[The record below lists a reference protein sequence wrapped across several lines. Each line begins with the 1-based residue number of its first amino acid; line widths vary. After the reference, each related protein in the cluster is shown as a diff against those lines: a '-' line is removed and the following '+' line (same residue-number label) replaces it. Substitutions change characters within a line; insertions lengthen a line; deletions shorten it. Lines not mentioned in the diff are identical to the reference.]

1 MGAEITASV
10 SVHSYKMT
18 PGVKSEVSQM
28 RVLMVGLGSIGKRH
42 LRNLQLLGQT
52 EFHALRSGNGTCPVE
67 GGIELRSHLDLDRA
81 LAHRPDLTV
90 IANPTSLHVPLALAA
105 AEAGCH
111 LFLEKPVSNSDAGVE
126 RLEREVR
133 QRGLV
138 AAVGYNLRFHPVLES
153 LREMVLNRTVGE
165 ILCAR
170 ASVGKYLP
178 DWHPNEDYRKGYMA
192 SAELGGGVILTLS
205 HEFDSLFWLFGKVA
219 EVTAVKSRA
228 RNLDMPTES
237 LAEVTLM
244 FRSGVVGQ
252 VHLDCVRRTPQRSY
266 ELIGTEGTILANI
279 NESTVRIT
287 RPSSGDQL
295 IEIPRA
301 EPNQMYVDEMVDLL
315 DAIRRGRQARV
326 PLEDGVSVLKIALA
340 AHHSAETVT
349 RQVLA

>member
-1 MGAEITASV
+1 MHDVASGCLRKDWTLQQRVFYVLRRRRSLSSDPQSGLALVLCRFSRRGAPWRQEQFAGGTERLCQCTTAGIAAAIIKNLARPGVFESLSSLNCMRGVVPGNVAWDYARNFWCEEATGAALRGKEVAEDPSLGTGDGSMGAEITASV

-170 ASVGKYLP
+170 A
-178 DWHPNEDYRKGYMA
+178 
-192 SAELGGGVILTLS
+192 
-205 HEFDSLFWLFGKVA
+205 
-219 EVTAVKSRA
+219 
-228 RNLDMPTES
+228 
-237 LAEVTLM
+237 
-244 FRSGVVGQ
+244 
-252 VHLDCVRRTPQRSY
+252 
-266 ELIGTEGTILANI
+266 
-279 NESTVRIT
+279 
-287 RPSSGDQL
+287 
-295 IEIPRA
+295 
-301 EPNQMYVDEMVDLL
+301 
-315 DAIRRGRQARV
+315 
-326 PLEDGVSVLKIALA
+326 
-340 AHHSAETVT
+340 
-349 RQVLA
+349 